1 MSTLED
7 YLKNITPQQLSI
19 YNHVRELVKQ
29 AAPDAEEKLSYGV
42 PAFMH
47 KGKPIIYFG
56 AYKNHMSI
64 YPASDIMVEAIGPD
78 LAKMRTS
85 KGTIQFTQEH
95 PISDKILKQ
104 IIAFRLHDAD
114 E

>member
-1 MSTLED
+1 MSTLAD
-7 YLKNITPQQLSI
+7 YLKHITPNQLSM

-42 PAFMH
+42 PAFMR
-47 KGKPIIYFG
+47 KGKPIVYFG
-56 AYKNHMSI
+56 AYKSHMSI
-64 YPASDIMVEAIGPD
+64 YPASDSMVQAIGPE

-95 PISDKILKQ
+95 PISDTLLKQ
-104 IIAFRLHDAD
+104 IIAFRLLG
-114 E
+114 